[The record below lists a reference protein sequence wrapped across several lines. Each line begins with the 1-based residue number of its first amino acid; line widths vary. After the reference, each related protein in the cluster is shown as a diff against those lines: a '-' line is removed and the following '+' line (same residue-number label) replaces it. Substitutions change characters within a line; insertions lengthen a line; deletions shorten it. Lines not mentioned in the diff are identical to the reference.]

1 VSGLRDRLSRL
12 DPRALQI
19 VALGTFLGFGV
30 LMRDFSVQWQQVGL
44 TFAAALATQAFWL
57 RRLDLRQAGYLSA
70 IVTGF
75 GLSVL
80 VRADS
85 LWAHPMIA
93 ALAISS
99 KFVVRI
105 DGRHLFNPANLG
117 AVLAAWLVPGAW
129 LSPGQ
134 WGSDLAASAWF
145 LALGTL
151 VTQRSR
157 RIDAGWCFLA
167 FFVALCGLR
176 VLVLGQPAQ
185 VLVHQAGSGA
195 LLLFGFFMIS
205 DPMTTP
211 LATRARV
218 GFAALVALVAFAWQY
233 ALFMP
238 HALVTA
244 LFVLA
249 PLVPWLN
256 RRVPAAGFAWRENAP
271 PAPADAVT
279 RCVDARAR

>member
-1 VSGLRDRLSRL
+1 MSGLRDRLSRL

-145 LALGTL
+145 LALG
-151 VTQRSR
+151 
-157 RIDAGWCFLA
+157 
-167 FFVALCGLR
+167 
-176 VLVLGQPAQ
+176 
-185 VLVHQAGSGA
+185 
-195 LLLFGFFMIS
+195 
-205 DPMTTP
+205 
-211 LATRARV
+211 
-218 GFAALVALVAFAWQY
+218 
-233 ALFMP
+233 
-238 HALVTA
+238 
-244 LFVLA
+244 
-249 PLVPWLN
+249 
-256 RRVPAAGFAWRENAP
+256 AAGIGVEQFLERRLSHAVDATSPGGASLPAP
-271 PAPADAVT
+271 PLRRETARCAIAAP
-279 RCVDARAR
+279 R

>member
-1 VSGLRDRLSRL
+1 VSGLRERLSRL

-19 VALGTFLGFGV
+19 LALGTFLTFGV
-30 LMRDFSVQWQQVGL
+30 LLRDFSIQWQQVGL
-44 TFAAALATQAFWL
+44 TFGAALGTQAFWL
-57 RRLDLRQAGYLSA
+57 RRLGLRRVGYLSA
-70 IVTGF
+70 IVTAF

-85 LWAHPMIA
+85 LWAHPLIA
-93 ALAISS
+93 VLAISS
-99 KFVVRI
+99 KFVLRI
-105 DGRHLFNPANLG
+105 DGRHFFNPANLG
-117 AVLAAWLVPGAW
+117 AVLAAWIVPGAW

-134 WGSDLAASAWF
+134 WGSDLAAGVWF

-167 FFVALCGLR
+167 FFVALSGLR

-211 LATRARV
+211 LAIPARI
-218 GFAALVALVAFAWQY
+218 GFAALVALAAFGWQY

-244 LFVLA
+244 LFALS
-249 PLVPWLN
+249 PMVPWLN
-256 RRVPAAGFAWRENAP
+256 RRIPAAGFAWREHAL
-271 PAPADAVT
+271 PADVQAHGA
-279 RCVDARAR
+279 DARAR

>member
-1 VSGLRDRLSRL
+1 MRRLRERLSKI

-19 VALGTFLGFGV
+19 VALGTFLSFGV
-30 LMRDFSVQWQQVGL
+30 LLRDFSVQWQQVAL
-44 TFAAALATQAFWL
+44 TFGAALATQAFWL
-57 RRLDLRQAGYLSA
+57 RRLGLRQVGCLSA

-75 GLSVL
+75 GLSIL
-80 VRADS
+80 VRADG
-85 LWAHPMIA
+85 LWAHPLIA
-93 ALAISS
+93 MLAISS
-99 KFVVRI
+99 KFVVRV

-117 AVLAAWLVPGAW
+117 AVLAAWIVPGAW

-134 WGSDLAASAWF
+134 WGSDLAAGAWF

-167 FFVALCGLR
+167 FFVALCALR

-185 VLVHQAGSGA
+185 VVVHQAGSGA

-211 LATRARV
+211 LATSARI
-218 GFAALVALVAFAWQY
+218 GFAALVALAAFAWQY

-244 LFVLA
+244 LFTLA

-256 RRVPAAGFAWRENAP
+256 RRAPAAGFAWREHP
-271 PAPADAVT
+271 RPSSADAG
-279 RCVDARAR
+279 AR